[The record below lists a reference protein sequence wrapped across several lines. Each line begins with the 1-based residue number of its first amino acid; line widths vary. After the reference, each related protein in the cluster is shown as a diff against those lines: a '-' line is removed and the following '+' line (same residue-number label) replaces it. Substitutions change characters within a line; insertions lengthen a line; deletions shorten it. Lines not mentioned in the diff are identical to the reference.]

1 MRNRVRAEREFQ
13 KITQEQLSQR
23 VGVSR
28 QTINAIEHGKNIP
41 SLLLAMKI
49 SKALGKKVDDLFIL
63 EEFD

>member
-13 KITQEQLSQR
+13 NITQEKLSEMT
-23 VGVSR
+23 GVTR

-41 SLLLAMKI
+41 SLFVAMKI
-49 SKALGKKVDDLFIL
+49 AKVLGKKVDDLFFL